1 MPPSGRFPL
10 FLPPSLSAHPISW
23 VRAMSREV
31 LCASSLA
38 GVQDITGEQDRRGGF
53 QVPRCLAGQV
63 LCFRPPSPA
72 QPHEHLSLLHSESI
86 LHMEAST
93 VITASPLRPL
103 SHHQHVP
110 VLLQEATPHNA
121 GPKTIITGPPLA
133 WSYFLPR
140 CPLLFS
146 PWSSAIALLS
156 GTPTLGSI
164 SRTPGTFQ
172 ADCDFWL

>member
-93 VITASPLRPL
+93 VITASPLRSLPRL
-103 SHHQHVP
+103 TQSTRP
-110 VLLQEATPHNA
+110 
-121 GPKTIITGPPLA
+121 GPPAGGHTSQCWPQDHHHWPSPCLVI
-133 WSYFLPR
+133 LPTQVPTAVLTMVLCHR
-140 CPLLFS
+140 PS
-146 PWSSAIALLS
+146 VWNTHPWVHLENSWHF
-156 GTPTLGSI
+156 
-164 SRTPGTFQ
+164 PGR
-172 ADCDFWL
+172 L